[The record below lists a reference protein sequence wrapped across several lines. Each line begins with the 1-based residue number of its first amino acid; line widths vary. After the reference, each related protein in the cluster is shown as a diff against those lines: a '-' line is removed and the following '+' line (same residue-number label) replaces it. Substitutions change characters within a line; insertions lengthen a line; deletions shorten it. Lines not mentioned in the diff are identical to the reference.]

1 MTNKLF
7 LFSCE
12 HEDISIVKMEQ
23 VASHL
28 VGLLRHSNMTRSEI
42 ALQLGWKKSRV
53 TKVLSGEENLTI
65 KTISKISRL
74 LGYDFDVIFH
84 NKNYERP
91 KQPWQIDRE
100 RKKAHLVEKSH
111 RNKTT
116 FLFDLQTGQQ
126 VVEDVLSGNEKEFYI
141 SVNSSRY
148 NNGKTINIVA
158 QEV

>member
-53 TKVLSGEENLTI
+53 TKVLSGEEIMRDQNNLGKLI
-65 KTISKISRL
+65 VK
-74 LGYDFDVIFH
+74 
-84 NKNYERP
+84 
-91 KQPWQIDRE
+91 E
-100 RKKAHLVEKSH
+100 RKPIWLKNHIGIKQLFFLIYKQV
-111 RNKTT
+111 NK
-116 FLFDLQTGQQ
+116 
-126 VVEDVLSGNEKEFYI
+126 
-141 SVNSSRY
+141 
-148 NNGKTINIVA
+148 
-158 QEV
+158 